1 MRVTLK
7 KYNCYSIMYNSFAN
21 AQNYIINNSNKFNIN
36 MNYSGATGIIVLFP
50 HNNTNKIYCANIG
63 RNRCIFYSMM
73 GTIRLSYKLYPNK
86 VNEKD
91 RISLFKKQKKK
102 KRRREKRERKRRN
115 KK

>member
-1 MRVTLK
+1 
-7 KYNCYSIMYNSFAN
+7 
-21 AQNYIINNSNKFNIN
+21 
-36 MNYSGATGIIVLFP
+36 MNYSGVTWIILLYP

-91 RISLFKKQKKK
+91 RISLFKEQ
-102 KRRREKRERKRRN
+102 RK
-115 KK
+115 